1 MKLGLYIA
9 DFTFADGPGGLGPTL
24 ARIAREAEDAG
35 FDRLAVMDH
44 LWQHPT
50 VHPERAEEFEML
62 EAYTTLAHLAA
73 HTSRVKLLALVTAVS
88 YRAPAMLAKL
98 VTTLDVLSGG
108 RAILGL
114 GAGSYPEE
122 ARGLD
127 LPFPPLGERFDQ
139 VEATLRVCR
148 DMFAG
153 RGDRLNHPAPLSR
166 PRPPILVGGGG
177 ETRTLRLVAEYADAC
192 NFFGADDLPRKLRLL
207 REHCDRAGRDFD
219 EIEKSVMHGYFDP
232 DDAGLP
238 ADLERYAALGF
249 TVAYGGVPRVDEP
262 RQLRAMAERVIPA
275 AAKLG

>member
-1 MKLGLYIA
+1 VKLGLYIA
-9 DFTFADGPGGLGPTL
+9 DFTFADGPAALGPTL

-50 VHPERAEEFEML
+50 VHPERAVEFEML
-62 EAYTTLAHLAA
+62 EAYTTLTHLAA

-114 GAGSYPEE
+114 GAGSYPAE
-122 ARGLD
+122 AHGLG
-127 LPFPPLGERFDQ
+127 LPFPALGERFDQ
-139 VEATLRVCR
+139 VEAALRVCR
-148 DMFAG
+148 EMFAG
-153 RGDRLNHPAPLSR
+153 RGAMLNHPAPLSR

-192 NFFGADDLPRKLRLL
+192 NFFGVDDLPRKLRIL
-207 REHCDRAGRDFD
+207 REHCDRVGRDFD
-219 EIEKSVMHGYFDP
+219 TIEKSIMHGYFDP
-232 DDAGLP
+232 GDGSLVGE
-238 ADLERYAALGF
+238 LERYAELGF
-249 TVAYGGVPRVDEP
+249 TVVYGGVPGADDP

-275 AAKLG
+275 AAAFG